1 MEIFK
6 LVAFSIVSVIFIM
19 MLKSMKRDDFAV
31 IVTVISAVVLL
42 GVVMAKLESVI
53 SLLNDLVNKSGIN
66 KEYLI
71 LLLKVTG
78 ISYIVELAT
87 NICKDAGN
95 NSIASKLE
103 MIGKL
108 SIVTLTVPILTAV
121 ISTIL
126 DIV

>member
-6 LVAFSIVSVIFIM
+6 IIAFSIVSVIFIM
-19 MLKSMKRDDFAV
+19 ILKSMKRDDFAV
-31 IVTVISAVVLL
+31 ILTVISSVVLFGL
-42 GVVMAKLESVI
+42 VIFRLESII

-66 KEYLI
+66 KEYLV

-78 ISYIVELAT
+78 ITYIVELAT

-95 NSIASKLE
+95 NSIASKVE
-103 MIGKL
+103 MFGKL
-108 SIVTLTVPILTAV
+108 SIVILTIPILTAV

>member
-6 LVAFSIVSVIFIM
+6 IIAFSIVSVIFIM
-19 MLKSMKRDDFAV
+19 ILKSMKRDDFAV
-31 IVTVISAVVLL
+31 ILTVISSVVLFGL
-42 GVVMAKLESVI
+42 VIFRLESII

-66 KEYLI
+66 KEYLV

-78 ISYIVELAT
+78 ITYIVELAT

-95 NSIASKLE
+95 NSIASKVE
-103 MIGKL
+103 MLGKL
-108 SIVTLTVPILTAV
+108 SIVILTIPILTAV

>member
-1 MEIFK
+1 MDVFK
-6 LVAFSIVSVIFIM
+6 LVAFSIVSVIFII

-31 IVTVISAVVLL
+31 IVTVISAIVLF
-42 GVVMAKLESVI
+42 GVVMVKLESVI

-95 NSIASKLE
+95 NSIASKVE
-103 MIGKL
+103 MFGKL
-108 SIVTLTVPILTAV
+108 SIVILTIPILTAV

-126 DIV
+126 EIV